1 MTLYAVRNKDGQYF
15 RAKGYGGS
23 GETWVDSLSRA
34 RIYPKPGPARA
45 QVTFFA
51 NNYPQYG
58 IPKLVELH
66 VTEVVDVDETSRV
79 QKSQNRKAKE
89 IVERKRRH
97 AEWEKEQ
104 AEHKINEAKETLQR
118 LKKAEKEA
126 EQRRL
131 ERKS

>member
-1 MTLYAVRNKDGQYF
+1 
-15 RAKGYGGS
+15 
-23 GETWVDSLSRA
+23 
-34 RIYPKPGPARA
+34 
-45 QVTFFA
+45 
-51 NNYPQYG
+51 
-58 IPKLVELH
+58 
-66 VTEVVDVDETSRV
+66 V

-89 IVERKRRH
+89 IVEQKRRH

-131 ERKS
+131 ERKK